1 MGNLIILPFVPFVTR
16 SEGITGGVTRP
27 VLSFCME
34 VTMSPIRRK
43 MLVVSLEQAVT
54 VVEKMIDAARD
65 QDVRDQLVVRLA
77 RLDQYLAA
85 LRDRP

>member
-1 MGNLIILPFVPFVTR
+1 
-16 SEGITGGVTRP
+16 
-27 VLSFCME
+27 
-34 VTMSPIRRK
+34 MSLIRRK
-43 MLVVSLEQAVT
+43 MLVMSFKQAVMD
-54 VVEKMIDAARD
+54 VEKMNGAARD

>member
-1 MGNLIILPFVPFVTR
+1 
-16 SEGITGGVTRP
+16 
-27 VLSFCME
+27 
-34 VTMSPIRRK
+34 

-85 LRDRP
+85 LRDHKTGFNVLYGGNDESD